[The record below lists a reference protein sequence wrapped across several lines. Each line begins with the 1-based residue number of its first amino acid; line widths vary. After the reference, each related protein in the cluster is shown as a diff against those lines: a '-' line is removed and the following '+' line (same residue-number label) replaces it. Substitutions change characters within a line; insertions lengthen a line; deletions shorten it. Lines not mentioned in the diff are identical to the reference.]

1 MKYLILLIIIT
12 FVLLY
17 LIFKNKLK
25 DKDNLI
31 KDKIDYGAK
40 NNEFIKL
47 FKKLNKLDNKLLLN
61 YKNRI
66 NDLELTN
73 FNHSYTPKKLLDDR
87 VIIHINLDNEDYK
100 DSIGL

>member
-1 MKYLILLIIIT
+1 M
-12 FVLLY
+12 
-17 LIFKNKLK
+17 LK
-25 DKDNLI
+25 EKKENPTTDRK
-31 KDKIDYGAK
+31 DYGTK

-47 FKKLNKLDNKLLLN
+47 YKKLNKLDNKLLLN
-61 YKNRI
+61 YKKEIDNFR
-66 NDLELTN
+66 LTN